1 MVPEYIQ
8 KTINFFIHLRNSF
21 RRIINHIGVSLR
33 LIYRSPGSIFLLII
47 YPMIL
52 LLLFGSIFATEDAF
66 TFHLEVQDNDRT
78 SFSEGLIQELDNQ
91 GILDIHRLDMTINP
105 KEYLQENNLYSC
117 LVIPQNWTTNSYNP
131 TISTSNVTL
140 ILDPNS
146 NKAERVAHIVLKTVK
161 DYSLN
166 ISTEESLIG
175 IIEVNFYSDSIS
187 YIDFFIPGI
196 IGVIIMNTGILGVIS
211 RQVHFKESGLFR
223 KLATTPITRWEY
235 ATAEIV
241 WQYLIAFFTTVLAF
255 LLAWIVFSFSWA
267 SFDELI
273 PVILFVGV
281 LVFSGIGLIISQLVR
296 NPNNALAIGTIVT
309 IPMIFLSGIF
319 FDISGIQTLVIIS
332 KFSPLTYIVEAL
344 RSSMINRNFSYAWL
358 NIGIA
363 FAIGLTAFIVGVFL
377 TQWTQDKKQ

>member
-8 KTINFFIHLRNSF
+8 KIINFFIHLRNSF
-21 RRIINHIGVSLR
+21 RRIRNHIGISIR
-33 LIYRSPGSIFLLII
+33 LFYRSPGSIFLLII

-52 LLLFGSIFATEDAF
+52 LLLFGSIFATEDVF
-66 TFHLEVQDNDRT
+66 TFHLEVQDNDGT
-78 SFSEGLIQELDNQ
+78 EFSEGLIQELDDQ
-91 GILDIHRLDMTINP
+91 DILNIHRLGTTIDP
-105 KEYLQENNLYSC
+105 KEYLQENNLHSC
-117 LVIPQNWTTNSYNP
+117 LVIPLNWTANSYNP
-131 TISTSNVTL
+131 TIATSNVTL

-146 NKAERVAHIVLKTVK
+146 DIARRVAHIVLKTIK
-161 DYSLN
+161 DYSLS
-166 ISTEESLIG
+166 ISGEEPLIG
-175 IIEVNFYSDSIS
+175 ITEVNFYSDTVS

-196 IGVIIMNTGILGVIS
+196 VGVIIMNTGILGVIN
-211 RQVHFKESGLFR
+211 RQVHFKKSGLFR

-235 ATAEIV
+235 AAAEIG
-241 WQYLIAFFTTVLAF
+241 WQYLISFFTTILAF
-255 LLAWIVFSFSWA
+255 LVAWIVFSFSWA

-273 PVILFVGV
+273 PVIIFVGV

-296 NPNNALAIGTIVT
+296 NPNNTLAIGTIVT

-319 FDISGIQTLVIIS
+319 FDISGIQALVIIS

-377 TQWTQDKKQ
+377 TQWNQDKKQ